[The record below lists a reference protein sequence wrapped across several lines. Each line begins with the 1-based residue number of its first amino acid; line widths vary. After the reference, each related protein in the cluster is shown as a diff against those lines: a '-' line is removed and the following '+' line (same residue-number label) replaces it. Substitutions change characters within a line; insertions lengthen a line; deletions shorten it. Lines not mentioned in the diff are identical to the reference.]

1 MVKLSQQQK
10 DELKDIY
17 KSIATPEELSDLE
30 KQDKLQ
36 NIENSVKDVSGFG
49 KLIEGLK
56 DMFNKR
62 IDTVET
68 RVSKIKPTDL
78 SPLLEVLT
86 ETKDILSRPAQ
97 KQQDMSGFFK
107 DLGTQLAQY
116 GTSSKN
122 TEEIIRNLKWNSTM
136 GIKNRNGSPI
146 NPATDGIG
154 LGTFDEVDITN
165 DGSGNPTVMVYKYQG
180 ATVATLN
187 ATYDGSGNITKLA
200 KV

>member
-1 MVKLSQQQK
+1 MKINPDQKQKLKQWLEENS
-10 DELKDIY
+10 
-17 KSIATPEELSDLE
+17 TPEELEDLH
-30 KQDKLQ
+30 KQDKLD
-36 NIENSVKDVSGFG
+36 NIQASVKDVGSFG
-49 KLIEGLK
+49 KALEGIK
-56 DMFNKR
+56 DFFNQR
-62 IDTVET
+62 IDKVET

-180 ATVATLN
+180 VTVATLN